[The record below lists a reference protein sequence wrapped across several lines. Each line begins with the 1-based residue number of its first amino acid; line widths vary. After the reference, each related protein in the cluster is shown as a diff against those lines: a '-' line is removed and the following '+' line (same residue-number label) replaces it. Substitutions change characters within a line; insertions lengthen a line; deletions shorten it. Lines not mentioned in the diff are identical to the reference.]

1 MKGMSMD
8 NRSTLT
14 AFIHCHTCGLNFEKT
29 IYDRFY
35 SLSHLWPQ
43 FWKNRIYGFFK
54 IERTGVTMNK
64 SGERNF
70 VVHGHTFHMPK
81 SGIITLKIYWVLFF
95 WIFNSCR
102 HVPASLCIISYLNL
116 GPNTKLLKNPSCRR
130 NIAEQ
135 SSEDR
140 PPLVKITENIFQ
152 SQTNYILAHSGKAH
166 HRELILIQTHYI
178 LARLTKRISPKTC
191 FKATQ
196 IIFWRTHKRHIT
208 ENKF

>member
-1 MKGMSMD
+1 MVRYSMFIESGCWMFSSRFTEWKCCLSNPKTSYD
-8 NRSTLT
+8 WEPKFEFCPMDFIQSERSEIEL
-14 AFIHCHTCGLNFEKT
+14 FSVSF
-29 IYDRFY
+29 
-35 SLSHLWPQ
+35 
-43 FWKNRIYGFFK
+43 FWKEEKDLLEFK
-54 IERTGVTMNK
+54 N
-64 SGERNF
+64 
-70 VVHGHTFHMPK
+70 
-81 SGIITLKIYWVLFF
+81 
-95 WIFNSCR
+95 C
-102 HVPASLCIISYLNL
+102 
-116 GPNTKLLKNPSCRR
+116 LKNKFLSSMR